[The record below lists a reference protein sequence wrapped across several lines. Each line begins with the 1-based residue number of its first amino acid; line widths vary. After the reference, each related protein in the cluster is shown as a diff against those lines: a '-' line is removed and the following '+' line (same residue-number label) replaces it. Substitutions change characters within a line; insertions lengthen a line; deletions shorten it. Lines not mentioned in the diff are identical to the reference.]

1 MLNQTEITRVAGA
14 SSKRILIAPELA
26 FSLSC
31 KITNEGVAEDETGK
45 KVVKAGTPLA
55 GDLEDRDTAF
65 KVAGEGDTPC
75 GVVLH
80 DVEVTAGTAN
90 SQVVIFGFIDTSKLD
105 ESVVSMLDED
115 MKAKLPRLTFVK

>member
-1 MLNQTEITRVAGA
+1 MLNQTNITKVSGTSA
-14 SSKRILIAPELA
+14 KRILIAPELA

-31 KITNEGVAEDETGK
+31 KITNEGVSADETGK
-45 KVVKAGTPLA
+45 KIVKAGTPLA

-65 KVAGEGDTPC
+65 KVAGAEDTPV

-105 ESVVSMLDED
+105 DSVAAVLTTE